1 MVFGGQLEEFLKDID
16 KRFNFMHANTWS
28 LVPNSVPFVWFLV
41 NKTAVS
47 GFAFLCV
54 WSRSARNISNQ
65 TSVYHNSLCIFIFS
79 ILSSYTH
86 RHLKWP
92 AQQTLHFYILKQLW
106 LVPQHVKNGAS
117 KAMNRVGSL
126 CWCELKGV
134 RIVEDIRQ
142 SDENKQTIITH
153 YNKMFHTRT
162 HALAA

>member
-54 WSRSARNISNQ
+54 WSRSARNISN
-65 TSVYHNSLCIFIFS
+65 H
-79 ILSSYTH
+79 SSYTH